1 MSTIKK
7 LAGQTVI
14 YGASSMIG
22 RFMNFLLTPLYTLP
36 LVFSAEQFGIITE
49 MYAYVAFLVVFL
61 TYGMETAFFRY
72 STLNKS
78 DGEKVY
84 SNALYSLTTTT
95 SIFILLAI
103 VFAQDIANWLR
114 YPGHSEYI
122 VWFAII
128 VGLDALGA
136 VPLAKLRQEGRAK
149 RFALIQFA
157 NVGVN
162 VILNLL
168 FIACVF
174 STNYI
179 LDPPAIASSFEWVTH
194 IIYNTETH
202 ELNWFFS
209 LIYDPNIGV
218 GYVFIVNLAA
228 SIVKF
233 LLLTPF
239 MNFKGSFDWKLLKH
253 MLRYAYPMLF
263 VGLAGIVNE
272 TLDRSMLK
280 RMLTN
285 QYMENGQSITEAS
298 TNALVQLG
306 IYGANYKITM
316 FIAMFI
322 QAFRYAAEPFFF
334 SREREKNSK
343 EMISKVMTYFVIVV
357 TVMFLGLD
365 LFLPILKY
373 FTPNTEFWVGL
384 KIVPI
389 LLLANVFLGIFVNLS
404 IWYKLSSKTNYGA
417 YISLMGAAITI
428 TLNFIFIPAY
438 GYVASAWATLAC
450 YGSMMIASYLLGQKH
465 YPIPYN
471 LKKIGTYLGLGTVLF
486 LIKVP
491 FEPFTS
497 YAWYVYLYHFAL
509 IMIFITVAY
518 FLEKPTK
525 KGLISQP

>member
-22 RFMNFLLTPLYTLP
+22 RFLNFLLTPLYTATF
-36 LVFSAEQFGIITE
+36 VFTAEQFGIITE

-72 STLNKS
+72 STMNKNE
-78 DGEKVY
+78 GEKVY
-84 SNALYSLTTTT
+84 SNALFSLTSTTT
-95 SIFILLAI
+95 IFILLAI
-103 VFAQDIANWLR
+103 IFSQDIANWLR
-114 YPGHSEYI
+114 YPDHAEYI
-122 VWFAII
+122 VWFAIL

-162 VILNLL
+162 VILNLF

-174 STNYI
+174 STNYL
-179 LDPPAIASSFEWVTH
+179 LDPNPEPSRFEWVTH
-194 IIYNTETH
+194 IIYNTETN
-202 ELNWFFS
+202 ELNWFFN
-209 LIYDPNIGV
+209 LVYDPKTGV
-218 GYVFIVNLAA
+218 GYVFIVNLIA

-239 MNFKGSFDWKLLKH
+239 MNFRGEFDWKLLKH
-253 MLRYAYPMLF
+253 MLKYAYPMLF

-280 RMLTN
+280 RMLTS
-285 QYMENGQSITEAS
+285 QYMESGQSITEAT
-298 TNALVQLG
+298 TNSLVQLG

-316 FIAMFI
+316 FLAMFI

-334 SREREKNSK
+334 NQEKEKNSK
-343 EMISKVMTYFVIVV
+343 HVIAKVMTYFIIVAVVI
-357 TVMFLGLD
+357 FLGLD

-373 FTPNTEFWVGL
+373 FTPNKVFWVGL

-389 LLLANVFLGIFVNLS
+389 LLLANVCLGIFVNLS
-404 IWYKLSSKTNYGA
+404 IWYKLSSKTTYGA
-417 YISLMGAAITI
+417 YISVLGALITI
-428 TLNFIFIPAY
+428 SLNFIFIPVY

-450 YGSMMIASYLLGQKH
+450 YASMMIISYFLGQRH
-465 YPIPYN
+465 YAIPYN
-471 LKKIGTYLGLGTVLF
+471 LKKIGIYLGLGIILF

-491 FEPFTS
+491 FEPYAS
-497 YAWYVYLYHFAL
+497 YDWYVYLYHFAL

-525 KGLISQP
+525 KEVISHP